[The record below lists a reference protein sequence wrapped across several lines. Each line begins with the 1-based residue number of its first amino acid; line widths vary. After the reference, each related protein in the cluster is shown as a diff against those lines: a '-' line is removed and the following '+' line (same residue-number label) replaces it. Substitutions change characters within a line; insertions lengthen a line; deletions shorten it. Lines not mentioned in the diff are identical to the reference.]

1 MKTTILSQKKIMTSA
16 LWLLVVGVLFSCAE
30 KVSFT
35 NSSVVPGAEGTVTI
49 KEDKNANYLIDVAV
63 VNLAKPDQLTP
74 PKQTYVVWMESADG
88 IKNLGQINTT
98 DGLFSKTMKAS
109 LETTMPYRPNRIFI
123 TAEDQA
129 TPGYPGMQ
137 VVMETE
143 PFQIG
148 KRN

>member
-1 MKTTILSQKKIMTSA
+1 MKTTVLSRKKITNNA
-16 LWLLVVGVLFSCAE
+16 LWLLVAGVLFSCAE
-30 KVSFT
+30 KVSFI
-35 NSSVVPGAEGTVTI
+35 NSSVVPGAEGNVTI
-49 KEDKNANYLIDVAV
+49 KEDKNENYLIDVSV
-63 VNLAKPDQLTP
+63 VNLAEPGQLTP
-74 PKQTYVVWMESADG
+74 PKNTYVVWMESADG

-109 LETTMPYRPNRIFI
+109 LETTMPFRPNRIFI
-123 TAEDQA
+123 TAEDEA

-148 KRN
+148 KRD